1 MKIIQ
6 KPDGSADFVF
16 DDRELEIMNRTKK
29 LNLHG
34 SAFKGVV
41 NSMVHVMMQWNMNID
56 EAIRNKKI
64 NQNEEEFK
72 DTK

>member
-6 KPDGSADFVF
+6 QPDGSADFIF
-16 DDRELEIMNRTKK
+16 DDREIEIMNRTKK

-41 NSMVHVMMQWNMNID
+41 NSMVHVMMSWNENID
-56 EAIRNKKI
+56 EAIRSSKTNKS
-64 NQNEEEFK
+64 EEEYK
-72 DTK
+72 TTK